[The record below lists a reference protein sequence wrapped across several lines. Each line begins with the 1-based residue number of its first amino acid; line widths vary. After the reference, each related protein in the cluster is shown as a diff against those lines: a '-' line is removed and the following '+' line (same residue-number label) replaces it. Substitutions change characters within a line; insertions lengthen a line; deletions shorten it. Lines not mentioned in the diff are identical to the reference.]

1 MGTPWERDMGTQA
14 KNVYVFLGNNEFL
27 KEDEQ
32 GKVLARC
39 LQSRDDFGAIELDGA
54 DAAFQDIE
62 TALLSQGMFSDSKVV
77 RIRRVDK
84 MTTDNQRRLADALT
98 RLADS
103 TVVLLTAIALDGR
116 SHLMRTLKS
125 IGIVKEFRSLY
136 ERDAVQWCRDRAKHH
151 RVRLG
156 QREAELL
163 VELVGTD
170 LVRIDHE
177 LEKISLYLRE
187 SDVVVTPDVVA
198 RVTGGGTE
206 VVVFD
211 LLDAIGE
218 RDAARAVN
226 LLRRMLQ
233 AGEPPVKTLFI
244 IGRHIRDLLRVA
256 SMAESGLKRSAI
268 VARLGIHPYRAG
280 KLVTQASNYS
290 TNELTTAL
298 QQILSSDLKI
308 KSSELTPA
316 CWLELM
322 IHQICNPTA

>member
-1 MGTPWERDMGTQA
+1 MGTQA
-14 KNVYVFLGNNEFL
+14 KNVYVFLGDNEFL

-32 GKVLARC
+32 NKVLSRC
-39 LQSRDDFGAIELDGA
+39 LRGSDGLGVIELDGA

-84 MTTDNQRRLADALT
+84 MSIGDQRRVADVLT
-98 RLADS
+98 NIADS
-103 TVVLLTAIALDGR
+103 TVVLLTATALDGR
-116 SHLMRTLKS
+116 SYLMKTLKS
-125 IGIVKEFRSLY
+125 IGIVKEFRNLY

-151 RVRLG
+151 GVRLG
-156 QREAELL
+156 HREAQLL

-170 LVRIDHE
+170 LVRIEHE

-187 SDVVVTPDVVA
+187 SGALVTPDVVA
-198 RVTGGGTE
+198 RVAGGGAE

-218 RDAARAVN
+218 RDGARAVT

-233 AGEPPVKTLFI
+233 AGEPPVKALFT
-244 IGRHIRDLLRVA
+244 IGRYVRDLLRAA
-256 SMAESGLKRSAI
+256 SMAESGLKRNEI
-268 VARLGIHPYRAG
+268 IEKLGIHPYRAG
-280 KLVTQASNYS
+280 KLVTQASNFS
-290 TNELTTAL
+290 AKELATAL
-298 QQILSSDLKI
+298 QQILSSDLKV

-316 CWLELM
+316 CWLEVV
-322 IHQICNPTA
+322 IHQICDPPA